1 VLPKILIDLDVAAKE
16 ADRGRL
22 GRCAELIEIQ

>member
-1 VLPKILIDLDVAAKE
+1 LRGLALKFAPKE

-22 GRCAELIEIQ
+22 GILVESGQ